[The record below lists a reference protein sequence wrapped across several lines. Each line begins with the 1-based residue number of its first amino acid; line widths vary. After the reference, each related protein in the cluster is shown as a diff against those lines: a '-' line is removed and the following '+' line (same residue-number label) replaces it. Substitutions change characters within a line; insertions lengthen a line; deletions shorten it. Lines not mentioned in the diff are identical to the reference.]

1 MYGLQDFNLGGSP
14 SQTVAS
20 LAYVYSL
27 HPTLL
32 HVKCVENSC
41 ESGKIPALAKWY
53 RTPSLLEDQTVKN
66 KWVFLKCPQME
77 IHPDHLWMDASRI
90 VA

>member
-41 ESGKIPALAKWY
+41 ESGKIPALAK
-53 RTPSLLEDQTVKN
+53 
-66 KWVFLKCPQME
+66 
-77 IHPDHLWMDASRI
+77 
-90 VA
+90 